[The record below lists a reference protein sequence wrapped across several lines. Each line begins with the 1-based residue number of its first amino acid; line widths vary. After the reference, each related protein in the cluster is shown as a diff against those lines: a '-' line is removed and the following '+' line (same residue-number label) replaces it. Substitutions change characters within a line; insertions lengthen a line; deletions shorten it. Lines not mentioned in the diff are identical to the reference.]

1 MTDNKT
7 SVPVDLLDAPSV
19 SYKGGAFIRTPKA
32 LLYSF
37 DLTPQAKILWMI
49 LEEHAGQNRKANAGQ
64 KRLAALMNISLTQVK
79 TYVKELRTQGWL
91 ITQGSN
97 GDTLSYTLAIPAG
110 FRALEE
116 EYKHGTARVEVTVK
130 DKLMDKDKAWSGIEA
145 KGTDTAPRLAISANR
160 MKLEMDK
167 RGMKVAGT
175 SAREVDGIPTRGV
188 VGKPARGSRNPVQ
201 EVDGI
206 PATNNKKELEEV
218 TRRMERPL
226 HLA

>member
-7 SVPVDLLDAPSV
+7 TVPVDLLDTPDV
-19 SYKGGAFIRTPKA
+19 MHKGGSFIRTPKP

-37 DLTPQAKILWMI
+37 DLTPQAKILWMV

-79 TYVKELRTQGWL
+79 TYVKELRDQGWL

-97 GDTLSYTLAIPAG
+97 GDTLSYILAIPAG
-110 FRALEE
+110 FRALDEE
-116 EYKHGTARVEVTVK
+116 SYKHGTTQVEVTVK
-130 DKLMDKDKAWSGIEA
+130 EKILNDDKKAWCGIEA
-145 KGTDTAPRLAISANR
+145 KGSDAAPRMAVSANR
-160 MKLEMDK
+160 MKLEMDRRK
-167 RGMKVAGT
+167 MGVA
-175 SAREVDGIPTRGV
+175 GIPTRGV
-188 VGKPARGSRNPVQ
+188 AGKPARGSRNPDQ

-218 TRRMERPL
+218 TRRMEQPL
-226 HLA
+226 PLA

>member
-7 SVPVDLLDAPSV
+7 TVPVDLLDAPDV
-19 SYKGGAFIRTPKA
+19 TYKGGSFIRTPKP

-79 TYVKELRTQGWL
+79 TYVKELRAQGWL

-110 FRALEE
+110 FRALDEE
-116 EYKHGTARVEVTVK
+116 YYKHGTARVEVTVK
-130 DKLMDKDKAWSGIEA
+130 DKLMDRDKAWSGIEA
-145 KGTDTAPRLAISANR
+145 KGTDAAARLAVSANR

-167 RGMKVAGT
+167 RGMGVV
-175 SAREVDGIPTRGV
+175 EIPTRGV
-188 VGKPARGSRNPVQ
+188 DGIPPRGSRNPDQ
-201 EVDGI
+201 EVDGF
-206 PATNNKKELEEV
+206 PATKNKKEQEEV
-218 TRRMERPL
+218 TRRTEEP

>member
-7 SVPVDLLDAPSV
+7 TVPVDLLDAPDV
-19 SYKGGAFIRTPKA
+19 AYKGGSFIRTPKP

-37 DLTPQAKILWMI
+37 DLSPQAKILWMI

-110 FRALEE
+110 FRALDEE
-116 EYKHGTARVEVTVK
+116 YYKHGSARVEVTVK
-130 DKLMDKDKAWSGIEA
+130 DKLMDQDKAWSGIEA
-145 KGTDTAPRLAISANR
+145 KGTDAAARLAVSANR
-160 MKLEMDK
+160 MKLEMDR
-167 RGMKVAGT
+167 RGMG
-175 SAREVDGIPTRGV
+175 VDGIPTRGV
-188 VGKPARGSRNPVQ
+188 AGKPARGSRNPDQ

-218 TRRMERPL
+218 TRRMEQPL
-226 HLA
+226 LLA